1 MVSNVGKDSED
12 ISTAY
17 WHSYQFVGSLIAIV
31 LVGHSLFL
39 GYVLPVNVLSII
51 NEEIGPSDNV
61 TLISLVF
68 TLVSGVGLLLVGR
81 ISDIVGR
88 RYFIIGGQAF
98 GLIGSIVCAK
108 AKSINMVIGGTV
120 FVGLSGAVANLYPLL
135 VQELMPNKYRG
146 YGQAAV
152 TLAMVPT
159 LGFGPLIARS
169 LVTYTALS
177 WRWCYWLNVIVTGLA
192 IILLATCYFPP
203 NFHQLNTNM
212 TKMQE
217 FKQLDYG
224 GFVLYCAGLILILL
238 GFSWPSNQYTWGNPH
253 VISTLVVGC
262 ACLISF
268 VVYEIYMPLKQPL
281 LLMHLFKIRTFVVVV
296 VVGSVGQMVYFA
308 LNVLWPQQI
317 TALYTTD
324 NMKIGAISCTTGA
337 ALALGEIITGPFFK
351 AVGHARW
358 QIVASAVGVTA
369 FCGMM
374 AATNANTQAMA
385 IAGTIIAGIFVGWI
399 EMVCI
404 VTATLVVPPEDIGS
418 SSAFFA
424 SVRAVTGTIAVSI
437 YVAIFSNELTADL
450 PKEIV
455 PAVVGAGLPVGSV
468 PLLFE
473 AVSNGTSTALNA
485 VPGINPGIIAALKIA
500 TKTAYSSSFKIV
512 YLSSLGFGGFA
523 VAASFFA
530 KNVDQFMTDFVNK
543 TVVNKSHYVKEKT
556 GDAELV

>member
-1 MVSNVGKDSED
+1 MATEKQQVMSIPTSAEEIEHISDDQQMVSNVGKDSED

-17 WHSYQFVGSLIAIV
+17 WHSYQFIGSLIAIV
-31 LVGHSLFL
+31 LVGHS
-39 GYVLPVNVLSII
+39 
-51 NEEIGPSDNV
+51 PSNNV

-68 TLVSGVGLLLVGR
+68 TLVSGVCLLLVGR

-98 GLIGSIVCAK
+98 GLIGSIICAN

-146 YGQAAV
+146 FGQAAV

-192 IILLATCYFPP
+192 IILLAACYFPP
-203 NFHQLNTNM
+203 NFHHLNTNM

-224 GFVLYCAGLILILL
+224 GFLDALASSALLSMVNYDPRSAFLSIVLT
-238 GFSWPSNQYTWGNPH
+238 Q
-253 VISTLVVGC
+253 ST
-262 ACLISF
+262 
-268 VVYEIYMPLKQPL
+268 EIYMPLKQPL
-281 LLMHLFKIRTFVVVV
+281 LPMHLFKIRTFVVVV
-296 VVGSVGQMVYFA
+296 IVGSIGQMVYFA
-308 LNVLWPQQI
+308 LNIFWPQQI
-317 TALYTTD
+317 TTLYTTN
-324 NMKIGAISCTTGA
+324 NMKIGVISCTTGA

-385 IAGTIIAGIFVGWI
+385 IAGTVIAGIFVGWI

-437 YVAIFSNELTADL
+437 YVAIFSNKITANL

-473 AVSNGTSTALNA
+473 AVSNGTATALNA
-485 VPGINPGIIAALKIA
+485 VPGINPGIIAALGIA

-543 TVVNKSHYVKEKT
+543 TVVNKSHHAKEKT
-556 GDAELV
+556 GDGELV